1 MPGGSVSVTAEVAM
15 SLIMLVRPVVSFL
28 ADPGVTP
35 NTDGLPGM
43 DAAKKI
49 VGALL
54 TFGLIASV
62 AGIAV
67 SSLVWA
73 LSAHNGNSHY
83 ASRGRM
89 GVVVSA
95 AAAMLIG
102 GADAIV
108 GFFQNAGS
116 SI

>member
-1 MPGGSVSVTAEVAM
+1 M
-15 SLIMLVRPVVSFL
+15 SLMMLVRPAVRLL

-54 TFGLIASV
+54 TFGLIAAV

-73 LSAHNGNSHY
+73 LSSHGGNAHY
-83 ASRGRM
+83 ASRGRT
-89 GVVVSA
+89 GVLVCA
-95 AAAMLIG
+95 GAAMLIG

-108 GFFQNAGS
+108 AFFQNAGS
-116 SI
+116 AI